1 MNAQLQQRTPE
12 WHAARVGRITGSR
25 IAAVLGHSP
34 WQSRKA
40 LLAEMVREALGENIR
55 RDSPAMAWGRDHEDA
70 ALADFEMTVADLDD
84 EIIPGGWY
92 TLPDDAYLGYS
103 PDAHVPGK
111 YLVEIKCPFNR
122 VLPDDV
128 PAHYADQVQLGMH
141 VMDLPEC
148 ALHFWTPAE
157 SKTFFVRRDPAWWD
171 AAQPQ
176 VSAFLADFRAA
187 VLTPAQY
194 LTNERRDPEWL
205 DAACQYVYRK
215 SVADEA
221 AAALDEAKKKLE
233 SLAYYA
239 PAEGGGVRLEYVERA
254 GSVDWKR
261 LAKTLEIT
269 QETQDAYRGKS
280 TTYARISVAA
290 NDE

>member
-25 IAAVLGHSP
+25 IAAVLGRSP

-40 LLAEMVREALGENIR
+40 LLTEMVREALGEDIH

-70 ALADFEMTVADLDD
+70 ALADFEATVADPGD

-92 TLPDDAYLGYS
+92 TLPNDTYFGYS

-111 YLVEIKCPFNR
+111 YLIEIKCPFNR

-141 VMDLPEC
+141 VMGLSEC

-157 SKTFFVRRDPAWWD
+157 SRTFFIRRESAWWD
-171 AAQPQ
+171 AVRPP

-187 VLTPAQY
+187 VLAPAQH
-194 LTNERRDPEWL
+194 LTNERRDSAWI

-215 SVADEA
+215 NAADEA
-221 AAALDEAKKKLE
+221 QAALDEAKKRLE
-233 SLAYYA
+233 ALACYA
-239 PAEGGGVRLEYVERA
+239 PAEGGGVRLEYIERA

-261 LAKTLEIT
+261 LATALGIT
-269 QETQDAYRGKS
+269 KEEQEAYRGKS
-280 TTYARISVAA
+280 TTYARVSVAA
-290 NDE
+290 SGE